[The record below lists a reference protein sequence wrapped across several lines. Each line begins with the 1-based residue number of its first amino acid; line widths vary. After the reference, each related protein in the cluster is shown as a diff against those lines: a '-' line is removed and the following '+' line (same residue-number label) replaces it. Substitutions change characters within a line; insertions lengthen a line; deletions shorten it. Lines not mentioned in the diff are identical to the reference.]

1 MLDTIWREAR
11 RRLQVELSTKDYEA
25 WIEPLKA
32 ARWAS
37 GELTLETPSGFFREW
52 LKRHLMPALETAV
65 CAASGHPTTVL
76 LAVNEQLGVATPAV
90 RPPVRPADPLTQ
102 APPSRYTFDNFV
114 VGASNRV
121 AFNAARAVV
130 AQPGAR
136 FNPLFLYSASGLG
149 KTHLLSA
156 VTAALAPGY
165 RRGAVVFVSAEN
177 FVNEMIAALE
187 GRRQMARFRHRFR
200 EVDTLVVD
208 DVEFL
213 GGKRRSQEEF
223 RHTFN
228 ALHEGRKQIVL
239 ASDRPPHELP
249 GLEDTLRHRF
259 GAGLLAQ
266 IDAPDPALRLALV
279 GSKARALGL
288 TIDAD
293 VAAYLADGWCSNV
306 RELEG
311 ALIRLDAYSGVAG
324 RAITLALV
332 REALGPPRTAQGRHP
347 SMDRVIGEV
356 CQHFKVTRAEI
367 ASVRRTARIAV
378 PRQVAMY
385 LIRQETDAPL
395 KKIGEQLGGRDH
407 ATVLHALSAVERKL
421 RADATIRQAVSD
433 LRARLHG

>member
-11 RRLQVELSTKDYEA
+11 RRLQAELPVKDYEA

-32 ARWAS
+32 ARWS
-37 GELTLETPSGFFREW
+37 PGELTLETPSGFFREW
-52 LKRHLMPALETAV
+52 LKRHLMPALEAAV

-76 LAVNEQLGVATPAV
+76 LAVNEQLDVPAPVV
-90 RPPVRPADPLTQ
+90 RAPLRPTDPLTQ
-102 APPSRYTFDNFV
+102 PPPGRYTFDNFV

-121 AFNAARAVV
+121 AFGAAQAVV

-136 FNPLFLYSASGLG
+136 FNPLFIYSSSGLG

-156 VTAALAPGY
+156 VTSALAPCY
-165 RRGAVVFVSAEN
+165 RRGAVVFISAEN

-187 GRRQMARFRHRFR
+187 GSRQMARFRNRFR
-200 EVDTLVVD
+200 GVDTLVVD

-223 RHTFN
+223 KHTFN

-249 GLEDTLRHRF
+249 GLEETLRHRF
-259 GAGLLAQ
+259 ASGLLTHV
-266 IDAPDPALRLALV
+266 DAPDPALRLALV
-279 GSKARALGL
+279 NRKARALGL
-288 TIDAD
+288 TLDAD
-293 VAAYLADGWCSNV
+293 VAAHVADGWCSNV

-311 ALIRLDAYSGVAG
+311 ALIRVDAYSSVAG
-324 RAITLALV
+324 RAVTLALV
-332 REALGPPRTAQGRHP
+332 REALGPPRNAQDQQP

-356 CQHFKVTRAEI
+356 CQHFKITRAEI
-367 ASVRRTARIAV
+367 ASVRRTARIAL

-395 KKIGEQLGGRDH
+395 VKIGEQLGGRDH
-407 ATVLHALSAVERKL
+407 ATVLHALSAIERKL
-421 RADATIRQAVSD
+421 RDDATMRETVAA
-433 LRARLHG
+433 LLARLHG

>member
-1 MLDTIWREAR
+1 
-11 RRLQVELSTKDYEA
+11 
-25 WIEPLKA
+25 
-32 ARWAS
+32 
-37 GELTLETPSGFFREW
+37 
-52 LKRHLMPALETAV
+52 MPALETAV
-65 CAASGHPTTVL
+65 CADSWHPTTVL
-76 LAVNEQLGVATPAV
+76 LAMNERLDVPAPVV
-90 RPPVRPADPLTQ
+90 RLLRPVGPLTQ
-102 APPSRYTFDNFV
+102 APPSRYNFDNFV

-121 AFNAARAVV
+121 AFNAAQAVV

-136 FNPLFLYSASGLG
+136 FNPLFLYGSSGLG

-156 VTAALAPGY
+156 VTAALAPSY
-165 RRGAVVFVSAEN
+165 RRAAVVFVSAEN
-177 FVNEMIAALE
+177 FVNEMIAALA
-187 GRRQMARFRHRFR
+187 GRRQMASFRHRFR

-213 GGKRRSQEEF
+213 GGKRRSQKEF
-223 RHTFN
+223 KHTFD

-249 GLEDTLRHRF
+249 GLENTLRHRF
-259 GAGLLAQ
+259 AAGLLAQ
-266 IDAPDPALRLALV
+266 VDVPDPALRLALV
-279 GSKARALGL
+279 GRKARALGL

-311 ALIRLDAYSGVAG
+311 ALIRLDAYSSVAG
-324 RAITLALV
+324 RAVTLQLV
-332 REALGPPRTAQGRHP
+332 REALGPPRSAPGRQP
-347 SMDRVIGEV
+347 SMGRVIGEV
-356 CQHFKVTRAEI
+356 CQAFKVTRAEI

>member
-11 RRLQVELSTKDYEA
+11 RRLQAELPVKDYEA

-32 ARWAS
+32 ARWS
-37 GELTLETPSGFFREW
+37 PGELTLETPSGFFREW
-52 LKRHLMPALETAV
+52 LKRHWMPALETAV
-65 CAASGHPTTVL
+65 CAASGHPTTVV
-76 LAVNEQLGVATPAV
+76 LAVNERLDVPAAAV
-90 RPPVRPADPLTQ
+90 RAPLRPADPLTEP
-102 APPSRYTFDNFV
+102 PPSRYTFDNFV

-121 AFNAARAVV
+121 AFGAAQAVV

-136 FNPLFLYSASGLG
+136 FNPLFIHSSSGLG

-156 VTAALAPGY
+156 ITAALAPSY

-177 FVNEMIAALE
+177 FVNEMIAGLE
-187 GRRQMARFRHRFR
+187 GSRQMARFRNRFR
-200 EVDTLVVD
+200 GVETLVVD

-223 RHTFN
+223 KHTFN

-239 ASDRPPHELP
+239 ASDRPPYELP
-249 GLEDTLRHRF
+249 GFENTLRQRF
-259 GAGLLAQ
+259 GSGLLAHV
-266 IDAPDPALRLALV
+266 DAPDPALRLALV
-279 GSKARALGL
+279 NRKARALGL
-288 TIDAD
+288 TLDAD
-293 VAAYLADGWCSNV
+293 VAAHIADGWCANV

-311 ALIRLDAYSGVAG
+311 ALIRVDAYSSVAG
-324 RAITLALV
+324 RAVTLALV
-332 REALGPPRTAQGRHP
+332 REALGAPRNVIGEQP

-367 ASVRRTARIAV
+367 ASVRRTARVAL

-395 KKIGEQLGGRDH
+395 AKIGEQLGGRDH
-407 ATVLHALSAVERKL
+407 ATVLHALSAIERKL
-421 RADATIRQAVSD
+421 REDATMRETLTT
-433 LRARLHG
+433 LRARLH